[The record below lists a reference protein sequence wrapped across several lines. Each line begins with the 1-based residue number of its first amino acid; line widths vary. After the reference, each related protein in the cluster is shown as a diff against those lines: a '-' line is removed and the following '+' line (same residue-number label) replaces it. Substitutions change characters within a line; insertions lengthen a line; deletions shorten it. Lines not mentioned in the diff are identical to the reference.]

1 MRNKRAQAKVDAL
14 SLLIDQPLSL
24 CVVDAGPRLVN
35 KHIKYA
41 FSTYDDKNKRCSN
54 VQSWI
59 ENLLCHRFRVQ
70 HSHVAMM
77 QILFEYISSCFG
89 IVVAMQPMRGNRFGA
104 VNVLIVKLIEN
115 ILHDTFYDD
124 DEMMPFFSVRH
135 RNVSR
140 HISKIDMN

>member
-1 MRNKRAQAKVDAL
+1 
-14 SLLIDQPLSL
+14 
-24 CVVDAGPRLVN
+24 
-35 KHIKYA
+35 
-41 FSTYDDKNKRCSN
+41 
-54 VQSWI
+54 
-59 ENLLCHRFRVQ
+59 
-70 HSHVAMM
+70 MM